1 MKTLDYKEL
10 LNERLQAAKYAA
22 SYLTEVLANDD
33 YSTFLIAV
41 RDVIDART
49 EGISSLAIQIGVTKE
64 ALLKAISVDGN
75 LGLLTLN
82 EVLKVL
88 GLKISFT
95 SSEADKNTT

>member
-1 MKTLDYKEL
+1 MKTFDYKEL
-10 LNERLQAAKYAA
+10 LNERLQDAKYSA

-33 YSTFLIAV
+33 YSTFLIAL

-49 EGISSLAIQIGVTKE
+49 EGISSLAKQIGVTKE

-95 SSEADKNTT
+95 SLETDKNAT